1 MEFRLLG
8 TVSVDTLVGPLP
20 LGPAKRRSLLAA
32 LLLSV
37 NTPVPVARLTDCLWD
52 DAPPLHARSVIQGH
66 VSQLRALLAGAD
78 AAAYGVELATLG
90 DAYALRSPETLLDS
104 QRFEELLALAREQQ
118 DAHDAVLMLK
128 DALSLWQGPALAGAF
143 PGPPLQAAAHSLEE
157 SRLAAVEQLARAYT
171 MLGEHDRAA
180 AVLRTEA
187 VVHPMREPLAAS
199 LMTALY
205 RAGRQSEAL
214 TWFHR
219 TRRLLVDEL
228 GVDPGRELAQAYAL
242 ILRGDPHQQGAP
254 DASTDPVA
262 GPPQEMRD
270 GPGQQV
276 AERGRNTSAPR
287 TAGHEQAGRPSAGRS
302 SDRHPSA
309 GRQVPAQQGS
319 VQQGSVQQGSVQQ
332 GSVQQGSVRQGSA
345 QGASAQQKSVQQ
357 GSVDQEA
364 GDRGPGRRPE
374 PYGPYPVTSSVHRPD
389 VPANGLPPTEPEART
404 EEVCASTPAWS
415 GPVAVPPPV
424 GLPYP
429 TDLLPRA
436 PRGFH
441 GREAELA
448 ALTRAAAAE
457 APVCLVTGLAGMGK
471 TALAVQWAHLNAD
484 MFPDGRL
491 FADLRGFSDTGE
503 TALAEVLREFL
514 PALGVPPRR
523 VPESVSAA
531 AALFRSL
538 THRRRLLVILDNAR
552 DSATVRALLP
562 GGADCVTLVT
572 SRHRL
577 DGLVASEAASA
588 VPLDSLEPQDGTA
601 LLARV
606 LGRDRVLAE
615 PMAARRLAELCGGL
629 PLALRVTA
637 ARLAGRPQRTL
648 ADLADELADERSR
661 LGYLDVD
668 DTSVPAALRLTVQQ
682 LPPDALHQFTRLGHH
697 PGAHFDPFTA
707 AALADTDPLVAAAAL
722 ERLAAAHLVT
732 ETAPGRWELHDLV
745 RLYARSLEP
754 GSGREALT
762 GVLDH
767 YIATALAA
775 ADTAQPGGEPC
786 FTLPGGFHRP
796 AAVRDF
802 TDRAAAMHWLAT
814 EREDLA
820 LAVVAARAAGLDDRA
835 WRIILLQWPQVVWR
849 VRDSW
854 VPLLNIALE
863 CARAERDPYAQS
875 RVLTLLGWVLSE
887 EGRPTEALALLELS
901 PPLARQAGDRLGEA
915 TALINLAVV
924 EAAQGDL
931 GAGLEN
937 CTRAIALAREEPDA
951 HTEML
956 ALQHLARIQLT
967 ANRPREALRS
977 ARTALD
983 LGPEHEEAARHALL
997 LTVCGEAQL
1006 ALGAVGEGIL
1016 LLDRAAGE
1024 AEGAGYD
1031 EGAVQALAALLR
1043 VNPAADYRGRYEEA
1057 VRRIADDG

>member
-8 TVSVDTLVGPLP
+8 MVSVDTLEGPLS

-66 VSQLRALLAGAD
+66 VSRIRALLAGGD

-90 DAYALRSPETLLDS
+90 DAYTLRSPETLLDS
-104 QRFEELLALAREQQ
+104 HRFEELLALAREQRN
-118 DAHDAVLMLK
+118 ARDAVSMLK
-128 DALSLWQGPALAGAF
+128 DALSLWQGPALAGTF
-143 PGPPLQAAAHSLEE
+143 PGPALQAAAHSLEE
-157 SRLAAVEQLARAYT
+157 SRVAAVEQLARAHT
-171 MLGEHDRAA
+171 SLGEHDQAA
-180 AVLRTEA
+180 AVLRTVA

-199 LMTALY
+199 LMAALY

-214 TWFHR
+214 DWFHR

-228 GVDPGRELAQAYAL
+228 GVDPGSELAQVHAL
-242 ILRGDPHQQGAP
+242 ILRGDPLPQDGP
-254 DASTDPVA
+254 DTPADPVA
-262 GPPQEMRD
+262 APPPGHPEPGHRGRERTGSGHRAPGLQ
-270 GPGQQV
+270 GPG
-276 AERGRNTSAPR
+276 P
-287 TAGHEQAGRPSAGRS
+287 
-302 SDRHPSA
+302 
-309 GRQVPAQQGS
+309 
-319 VQQGSVQQGSVQQ
+319 
-332 GSVQQGSVRQGSA
+332 
-345 QGASAQQKSVQQ
+345 QGA
-357 GSVDQEA
+357 
-364 GDRGPGRRPE
+364 GDRPE
-374 PYGPYPVTSSVHRPD
+374 PYGPRPAGSSDGRASAGSSLPAPESRTGGAVPTSAH
-389 VPANGLPPTEPEART
+389 
-404 EEVCASTPAWS
+404 S
-415 GPVAVPPPV
+415 GPVALPPLV
-424 GLPYP
+424 DLSYP
-429 TDLLPRA
+429 KDLLPRA

-457 APVCLVTGLAGMGK
+457 APICLVTGLPGVGK
-471 TALAVQWAHLNAD
+471 TALAVQWAHRNAD
-484 MFPDGRL
+484 MFPDGLL

-503 TALAEVLREFL
+503 PALTEVLREFL

-523 VPESVSAA
+523 VPESASAA

-538 THRRRLLVILDNAR
+538 THRRRLLVVLDNVR

-588 VPLDSLEPQDGTA
+588 VPLDSLEPQDGTE
-601 LLARV
+601 LLAGV
-606 LGRDRVLAE
+606 LGKDRVLAE
-615 PMAARRLAELCGGL
+615 PAAARRLTELCGGL

-637 ARLAGRPQRTL
+637 ARLAGRPQRKLTE
-648 ADLADELADERSR
+648 LADELADEQSR
-661 LGYLDVD
+661 LTYLDVD
-668 DTSVPAALRLTVQQ
+668 DTSVSAALRLTVQQ

-697 PGAHFDPFTA
+697 PGSHFDPFTA
-707 AALADTDPLVAAAAL
+707 AALAGTTPRAAAAAL

-732 ETAPGRWELHDLV
+732 ETAAGRWELHDLV
-745 RLYARSLEP
+745 RLYARTLDP

-775 ADTAQPGGEPC
+775 ADVAQPGGEPC
-786 FTLPGGFHRP
+786 FTLPDGFCRP

-802 TDRAAAMHWLAT
+802 ADRASAMHWLAT

-849 VRDSW
+849 VRDNW
-854 VPLLNIALE
+854 VPLLNVALE
-863 CARAERDPYAQS
+863 CARAQCDPYAQS

-887 EGRPTEALALLELS
+887 EGRPAEALALLELS

-924 EAAQGDL
+924 EAAEGDL
-931 GAGLEN
+931 EAALEN
-937 CTRAIALAREEPDA
+937 CARAIVLAREESDA

-967 ANRPREALRS
+967 AGRPREALRS

-983 LGPEHEEAARHALL
+983 LGPEHEEAARRALL
-997 LTVCGEAQL
+997 LTVSGEAL
-1006 ALGAVGEGIL
+1006 LELGADSEAVL
-1016 LLDRAAGE
+1016 LLDRAAEE
-1024 AEGAGYD
+1024 AERAGYD
-1031 EGAVQALAALLR
+1031 EGAVRALATLLR
-1043 VNPAADYRGRYEEA
+1043 VRPGEGYRRRYEEA
-1057 VRRIADDG
+1057 VRRISDDG